1 MRRAILGGVV
11 AAMLIAVI
19 VGGIASCQTVTL
31 PLDPVTPLTVEQRD
45 AIINSLNET
54 LAANKL
60 AQLNPGEPRAICS
73 NYERAA
79 WDIDTVLDPL
89 FEAGWDNADA
99 FRDFH
104 NHSTL
109 LAILHTQSDS
119 SVKERFDLARSV
131 ELIRAFCGSLE

>member
-60 AQLNPGEPRAICS
+60 AQLS
-73 NYERAA
+73 K
-79 WDIDTVLDPL
+79 
-89 FEAGWDNADA
+89 
-99 FRDFH
+99 
-104 NHSTL
+104 
-109 LAILHTQSDS
+109 LA
-119 SVKERFDLARSV
+119 SVYYGVVR
-131 ELIRAFCGSLE
+131 